1 MNPLIKTCGALLALL
16 SNVAFAQIPDDSRQ
30 LIVVTTPDWNA
41 IQGTAQR
48 YERHGQGFQKVGEP
62 FAIVVG
68 KNGMAWGTGLT
79 TPAPDQQPLKREG
92 DGKAPAGIFTL
103 GSAFG
108 YASTAAT
115 RLPYTTSTATRE
127 CVDDSQSSHYNTLVD
142 SLAVNK
148 DWTSSEQM
156 LRKDQLY
163 RQGIFVE
170 HNTPASANDG
180 SCIFLH
186 IWRSN
191 RAGTLGCTAMDPAQI
206 QQLFA
211 WLDPRE
217 HPLLVQLPV
226 AQYEQYRGRWKL
238 PSR

>member
-1 MNPLIKTCGALLALL
+1 LNTLIKTCAALLTLL
-16 SNVAFAQIPDDSRQ
+16 SNVALAQIPDDSRQ
-30 LIVVTTPDWNA
+30 LIVVTTPGWNA
-41 IQGTAQR
+41 LQGTAQR
-48 YERHGQGFQKVGEP
+48 YERHGQGFQKVGES

-79 TPAPDQQPLKREG
+79 TPTPDQQPLKHEG
-92 DGKAPAGIFTL
+92 DGKAPAGIFKL

-108 YASTAAT
+108 YAPTADT
-115 RLPYTTSTATRE
+115 RLPYTASTATRE

-142 SLAVNK
+142 RSVVTK
-148 DWTSSEQM
+148 DWTSSERM

-170 HNTPASANDG
+170 HNTPASANAG

-186 IWRSN
+186 IWRSVS
-191 RAGTLGCTAMDPAQI
+191 AGTLGCTAMEPVNI
-206 QQLFA
+206 QALFA

-217 HPLLVQLPV
+217 NPLLVQLPA
-226 AQYEQYRGRWKL
+226 AQYDLYRERWKL
-238 PSR
+238 PLR